1 MAALDSTGNLFPP
14 LFDVGAV
21 GARMWRRRLRILALT
36 AGALALALVYLAVTK
51 PTYTATA
58 SLLIDP
64 RDARSTNFETVL
76 PGIGADSA
84 AVASQVFV
92 IQSRDLLMA
101 VFESERIAEDPEFAG
116 HGLFSFLGGTDKPGK
131 DAVFRR
137 FERRVTVER
146 AGLTYVIDVSF
157 KSSSAQKAA
166 RIANAIVERYRAGLS
181 DERESANADVNTR
194 LAERTAA
201 LQQNV
206 TEADRAV
213 GAFRIAHEILDPAAG
228 GTLKDQI
235 DQLTTQLIDARTSAN
250 QATGRYEQA
259 VAAGAS
265 PEALEKLSDIVS
277 SAAIDR
283 LRADYNQRAAELANA
298 EAIYQA
304 RHPTIRRLRS
314 ELSRTQ
320 TLMGKEAERIAREL
334 KAKRDLANE
343 AVATIEAKLAALRSQ
358 TQAADAAQVELRRL
372 EAKAEAARSVLDDML
387 KRAEETAQMR
397 GLQRSEARV
406 IGVAAPP
413 VQPTWPTPML
423 LLPVSAALGLL
434 VGCGLAVAGG
444 PVGARERDFEG
455 VDTGNGKHATTGIS
469 ALQPILSA
477 PREETDREGRMKGQ
491 EVLTQSFPDKAR
503 SGRTSLGAV
512 SEDNDAAENE
522 DDASAGARPEDLGR
536 YDLPG
541 VAGMAVPARI
551 RTLRRRFLRQGG
563 EAFSR
568 SLLALVRRIAARLTD
583 DAAPHM
589 LLVSSLRDPAEARLA
604 CAMIGIS
611 LQQAVQNVLVVEF
624 SSHRLQDGGRSGIFI
639 NGASGLATI
648 VCPLG
653 GDRPF
658 ALDETLTAD
667 FDFVLLLAP
676 SLANRD
682 WNTAF
687 FAAADLML
695 FALPPAETLEKAQ
708 NQLRRHLGAKNIGR
722 SATLVIAAGETA
734 GMTFAVPGA
743 AS

>member
-1 MAALDSTGNLFPP
+1 MAALDSTGTMFPP

-21 GARMWRRRLRILALT
+21 GARLWRRRLRILALT
-36 AGALALALVYLAVTK
+36 AGALALALLYLAVTK

-101 VFESERIAEDPEFAG
+101 VFDSERIAEDAEFAG
-116 HGLFSFLGGTDKPGK
+116 RGFFSFLGGTDKPEK

-166 RIANAIVERYRAGLS
+166 RIANAIVERYRSGLS
-181 DERESANADVNTR
+181 GERESANADVNSR

-213 GAFRIAHEILDPAAG
+213 GAFRVAHEIPDPAAG

-265 PEALEKLSDIVS
+265 PEALEKLSEIVS

-320 TLMGKEAERIAREL
+320 TLMGKEAERITREL
-334 KAKRDLANE
+334 KAKRDLADE
-343 AVATIEAKLAALRSQ
+343 TVAKTETKLAALRGQ

-372 EAKAEAARSVLDDML
+372 EAKAEAARSVLDDVL

-434 VGCGLAVAGG
+434 AGCGLAVAGG
-444 PVGARERDFEG
+444 PVGGREQDFE
-455 VDTGNGKHATTGIS
+455 VADTENGKHATTGIS
-469 ALQPILSA
+469 ALQPVFSV
-477 PREETDREGRMKGQ
+477 PREETDRESRMKGQ
-491 EVLTQSFPDKAR
+491 EVLTLSFPDKAQGER
-503 SGRTSLGAV
+503 ASSGPV
-512 SEDNDAAENE
+512 SEDNHAAASEE
-522 DDASAGARPEDLGR
+522 DTSGRTCPEDFGR

-541 VAGMAVPARI
+541 VPGMAVPARI
-551 RTLRRRFLRQGG
+551 RALRRRFLRQGG

-604 CAMIGIS
+604 CAMIGIG
-611 LQQAVQNVLVVEF
+611 LQQAGQNVLVVEF
-624 SSHRLQDGGRSGIFI
+624 ASHRLQESGKSDIFI
-639 NGASGLATI
+639 NGASGLPTI
-648 VCPLG
+648 ICPLG
-653 GDRPF
+653 SRQPF
-658 ALDETLTAD
+658 ALDETLAGD

-682 WNTAF
+682 WNAAF
-687 FAAADLML
+687 FASADLML
-695 FALPPAETLEKAQ
+695 FALPPAETLERARD
-708 NQLRRHLGAKNIGR
+708 QLRRHLGARDIGR
-722 SATLVIAAGETA
+722 SATLVIATGETA
-734 GMTFAVPGA
+734 GMTFALPGA
-743 AS
+743 AQ

>member
-1 MAALDSTGNLFPP
+1 MAALDSTGNMFPP

-21 GARMWRRRLRILALT
+21 GARMWRHRLRIFALT

-116 HGLFSFLGGTDKPGK
+116 HGLFSFLGGTDKPEK

-146 AGLTYVIDVSF
+146 AGLTYVINVSF

-166 RIANAIVERYRAGLS
+166 RIANAIVEGYRAGLS

-194 LAERTAA
+194 LAERTAT

-213 GAFRIAHEILDPAAG
+213 GAFRVAHEILDPAAG

-277 SAAIDR
+277 STAIDR

-320 TLMGKEAERIAREL
+320 TLMGKEAERISREL
-334 KAKRDLANE
+334 KAKRDLADE
-343 AVATIEAKLAALRSQ
+343 TVATIEAKLATLRSQ

-372 EAKAEAARSVLDDML
+372 EAKAEAARSVLDDVL

-406 IGVAAPP
+406 IGIAAPP

-423 LLPVSAALGLL
+423 LLSVSAALGLL
-434 VGCGLAVAGG
+434 AGCGLAVAGG
-444 PVGARERDFEG
+444 PADGR
-455 VDTGNGKHATTGIS
+455 ATTGLS
-469 ALQPILSA
+469 ALQPDAS
-477 PREETDREGRMKGQ
+477 PTREDTDRE
-491 EVLTQSFPDKAR
+491 
-503 SGRTSLGAV
+503 SGRKRQEALSLPLAV
-512 SEDNDAAENE
+512 SED
-522 DDASAGARPEDLGR
+522 DASPAAYLEDLGR

-541 VAGMAVPARI
+541 IPGMAVPARI
-551 RTLRRRFLRQGG
+551 RALRRRFLRQGG

-589 LLVSSLRDPAEARLA
+589 LLVSSLHDPAEAGLA
-604 CAMIGIS
+604 SAMIGIG
-611 LQQAVQNVLVVEF
+611 LQQAGQNVLVVEF
-624 SSHRLQDGGRSGIFI
+624 TSHRLQEGGRNGVFI
-639 NGASGLATI
+639 NGASGLPTI
-648 VCPLG
+648 VRPLG
-653 GDRPF
+653 GNQPF
-658 ALDETLTAD
+658 ALDGTLAAD

-682 WNTAF
+682 WNAAF
-687 FAAADLML
+687 FAAANLML

-708 NQLRRHLGAKNIGR
+708 NQLRRHLGPQDIGR
-722 SATLVIAAGETA
+722 SATLVIATGETA
-734 GMTFAVPGA
+734 GMTFALPGA
-743 AS
+743 AQ

>member
-1 MAALDSTGNLFPP
+1 MAALDSTGTMFPP

-21 GARMWRRRLRILALT
+21 GARLWRCRLRILALT
-36 AGALALALVYLAVTK
+36 AGALALALAYLAVTK

-101 VFESERIAEDPEFAG
+101 VFDSEGIAKDAEFAG
-116 HGLFSFLGGTDKPGK
+116 RGFFSFLGGTDKPEK
-131 DAVFRR
+131 DAIFRR

-166 RIANAIVERYRAGLS
+166 RIANAIVERYRSELS
-181 DERESANADVNTR
+181 GERESANADVNSR

-213 GAFRIAHEILDPAAG
+213 GAFRVAHEILDPAAG

-259 VAAGAS
+259 VAADTS
-265 PEALEKLSDIVS
+265 PEALEKLSEIVS

-298 EAIYQA
+298 EAVYQA

-320 TLMGKEAERIAREL
+320 TLMGKEAQRITREL
-334 KAKRDLANE
+334 KAKRDLADE
-343 AVATIEAKLAALRSQ
+343 TVATTEVKLAALRGQ

-372 EAKAEAARSVLDDML
+372 EAKAEAARSVLDDVL

-434 VGCGLAVAGG
+434 AGCGLAVAGG
-444 PVGARERDFEG
+444 PVGGRELNF
-455 VDTGNGKHATTGIS
+455 
-469 ALQPILSA
+469 
-477 PREETDREGRMKGQ
+477 
-491 EVLTQSFPDKAR
+491 
-503 SGRTSLGAV
+503 
-512 SEDNDAAENE
+512 DAAEADIGDRAKLDGSTTTSPSTTREGFGQNGRTKVQE
-522 DDASAGARPEDLGR
+522 TPPLSLVDTAPGQWALPGSTFEGHDAAAHDDDAPAGGLPEYLGR

-541 VAGMAVPARI
+541 IPGMAVPASI
-551 RTLRRRFLRQGG
+551 RALRRRFLQQGS
-563 EAFSR
+563 EAVSR
-568 SLLALVRRIAARLTD
+568 SMLTLVRRIAARLID

-589 LLVSSLRDPAEARLA
+589 LLISSLRDPAEARLA
-604 CAMIGIS
+604 SAMIGIG
-611 LQQAVQNVLVVEF
+611 LQQAGQNVLVVEF
-624 SSHRLQDGGRSGIFI
+624 ASHRLQEGGKSDIFI
-639 NGASGLATI
+639 NGASGLPTI
-648 VCPLG
+648 ICPLG
-653 GDRPF
+653 GNQPF
-658 ALDETLTAD
+658 ALDEALARD

-682 WNTAF
+682 WNAAF

-695 FALPPAETLEKAQ
+695 FALPPAKTLEKAQ
-708 NQLRRHLGAKNIGR
+708 DQLRRHLGARDIGR
-722 SATLVIAAGETA
+722 SATLVIATGETA
-734 GMTFAVPGA
+734 GMTFALPGA
-743 AS
+743 AQ

>member
-1 MAALDSTGNLFPP
+1 MAALDSTGNMFPP

-21 GARMWRRRLRILALT
+21 GARMWRHRVRILALT

-116 HGLFSFLGGTDKPGK
+116 RGLFSFLGGTDKPEK

-181 DERESANADVNTR
+181 GERESANADVNTR

-213 GAFRIAHEILDPAAG
+213 GAFRVAHEILDPAAG

-235 DQLTTQLIDARTSAN
+235 DQLTTQLLDARTGAN

-320 TLMGKEAERIAREL
+320 TLMGKEAERISREL
-334 KAKRDLANE
+334 KAKRDLADE
-343 AVATIEAKLAALRSQ
+343 AVATIEAKLATLRSQ

-372 EAKAEAARSVLDDML
+372 EAKAEAARSVLDDVL

-406 IGVAAPP
+406 IGIAAPP

-434 VGCGLAVAGG
+434 AGCGLAVAGG
-444 PVGARERDFEG
+444 PADRR
-455 VDTGNGKHATTGIS
+455 ATTGPS
-469 ALQPILSA
+469 ALQPDASPTREHTDQESGKKRQEALSL
-477 PREETDREGRMKGQ
+477 P
-491 EVLTQSFPDKAR
+491 L
-503 SGRTSLGAV
+503 
-512 SEDNDAAENE
+512 AANE
-522 DDASAGARPEDLGR
+522 DDASPAAYLEDLGR

-541 VAGMAVPARI
+541 IPGMAVPARI
-551 RTLRRRFLRQGG
+551 RALRRRFLRQGG

-589 LLVSSLRDPAEARLA
+589 LLVSSLHDPAEARLA
-604 CAMIGIS
+604 SAMIGIG
-611 LQQAVQNVLVVEF
+611 LQQAGQNVLVVEF
-624 SSHRLQDGGRSGIFI
+624 ASHRLQEGGRNGGVFI
-639 NGASGLATI
+639 NGASGLPTI

-653 GDRPF
+653 GNQPF
-658 ALDETLTAD
+658 ALDETLAAD

-682 WNTAF
+682 WNAAF
-687 FAAADLML
+687 FATADLML

-708 NQLRRHLGAKNIGR
+708 NQLRRHLGAQDIGR
-722 SATLVIAAGETA
+722 SATLVIATGETA
-734 GMTFAVPGA
+734 GMTFALPGA
-743 AS
+743 AQ